1 MGNSDN
7 EDKEDKDIKNIIF
20 PGQEE
25 TRDEVRR
32 KAIGRIIK
40 RPRKAPERR
49 PAPPEDVRAIRE
61 GVEEIVDNTELL
73 QIIASRLLDI
83 QDTVIATTEILD
95 PHFDEDYIYVNQTVW
110 PRKSFDINILERIG
124 HSEPHGWIKKDT
136 PEGTLNVQ
144 INGQEDV
151 ELFGAD
157 ELEPESLLLKDVEF
171 SVPSDS
177 GTQSFRAM
185 FW

>member
-1 MGNSDN
+1 MSNSDN

-20 PGQEE
+20 PGEEE
-25 TRDEVRR
+25 TQDEVRR

-40 RPRKAPERR
+40 RPRRAPERR
-49 PAPPEDVRAIRE
+49 VVPPEDITRIRE
-61 GVEEIVDNTELL
+61 DIEDIRDNTELL
-73 QIIASRLLDI
+73 QLILTRLVNI

-95 PHFDEDYIYVNQTVW
+95 PHFDEDYIYLRQDVW
-110 PRKSFDINILERIG
+110 PRNAFSINIQERVG
-124 HSEPHGWIKKDT
+124 HSEPHGWVKKDT

-151 ELFGAD
+151 ELFGID
-157 ELEPESLLLKDVEF
+157 EFEPESLLLKDVEF
-171 SVPSDS
+171 SVPSDA